1 MKFLDRKADSRE
13 PNGWSE
19 RHCVDRSLDVFFQRD
34 DEPDGVWRRRQKI
47 AIGICAGC
55 PILSPCL
62 AESLEL
68 RDFEGVRAGMSGS
81 ARHRLYL
88 GLRRQSAASG
98 DVPDA
103 A

>member
-1 MKFLDRKADSRE
+1 MKFQTRSTAQRE
-13 PNGWSE
+13 PAGWSE
-19 RHCVDRSLDVFFQRD
+19 RHCSGRSLDVFFRRD
-34 DEPDGVWRRRQKI
+34 EEPDRVWRRRQEI

-55 PILSPCL
+55 PVLSACL

-68 RDFEGVRAGMSGS
+68 RDFEGVRAGRSGT
-81 ARHRLYL
+81 ARRRLYL
-88 GLRRQSAASG
+88 GLRRQFAASG